1 MAKRVSK
8 RKQEKVLSP
17 TEMRR
22 KLLIERKHRA
32 ESRAVFSVLIPV
44 LVLLAGFLGSELL
57 LFLQGAMFW
66 GAMGF
71 LPFYYEAL
79 FGVSTLMP
87 VGVGVLVV
95 RNRITV

>member
-44 LVLLAGFLGSELL
+44 LVLLAGFLCLVPPIVLALVEVLP
-57 LFLQGAMFW
+57 
-66 GAMGF
+66 GAMGR
-71 LPFYYEAL
+71 
-79 FGVSTLMP
+79 ST
-87 VGVGVLVV
+87 
-95 RNRITV
+95 